1 MSDDP
6 TTFLD
11 VVEPPEATAAAPG
24 GTATSRAGGATLALA
39 RAGLIVTVAFLI
51 SRILGYIRY
60 VAIAAA
66 VPDAGQLDAFFAA
79 FRIPD
84 FLFQLVAAGAL
95 SSALIPIIA
104 GLLATSEEA
113 RAWRVVSSV
122 TTLMLGTLAILAAV
136 VLLLAPGLVATI
148 TPGFDAES
156 LALTTELTRIMVLA
170 PLFLAA
176 GAVATSVLNAR
187 GRFGAAA
194 MAPLV
199 YNLGIIGGALFL
211 VPALGVAGLAI
222 GVVLGAAGHLL
233 VQVPTM
239 RRIGAR
245 IRPRIDL
252 GDPQARRTLVL
263 MAPRAL
269 GLGATQVVF
278 LVMTSLAST
287 LPTGSITIFNF
298 AFAIL
303 QIPIGVIGVPLGIV
317 LLPSLSRQA
326 ATGGMDAFRHLLVRG
341 LSTLAWVM
349 IAITAIGIALAHD
362 VVQLLFG
369 FVGVGQTALDET
381 GTTLAI
387 FLVGLTAHS
396 LIAVLARAFYA
407 LQDTA
412 TPVLAA
418 LIAVGVN
425 IVVATVLVGPL
436 GLDGLAVAIATA
448 AWLETLALVLLLKRR
463 LPTLELGHVAS
474 VMVRTLIVA
483 VVGGAVA
490 WAVTRG
496 LETAFGTD
504 PGFVRLLVQMAL
516 ATAAGGLVILAG
528 SLALRIEEPRLIVG
542 VVVDL
547 VRRRGARRLH
557 STAAAPG
564 DAFVEANPL
573 GSYLQ
578 LSGWARP

>member
-6 TTFLD
+6 TTFID
-11 VVEPPEATAAAPG
+11 VVEPAEDGVDLPAIEETAG
-24 GTATSRAGGATLALA
+24 RGRVGNATLALA
-39 RAGLIVTVAFLI
+39 RAGFIVTGAFLL
-51 SRILGYIRY
+51 SRILGYLRY

-66 VPDAGQLDAFFAA
+66 VPNGQQLDAFFAA

-95 SSALIPIIA
+95 SSAMIPIVA
-104 GLLATSEEA
+104 GLLANHEEA

-148 TPGFDAES
+148 TPGFDASE

-194 MAPLV
+194 MAPLA

-211 VPALGVAGLAI
+211 VPAMGVAGLAV
-222 GVVLGAAGHLL
+222 GVVIGAAGHLL
-233 VQVPTM
+233 VQVPTL

-269 GLGATQVVF
+269 GLGATQIVF
-278 LVMTSLAST
+278 LVMTSLASG
-287 LPTGSITIFNF
+287 LATGSIAIFNF

-303 QIPIGVIGVPLGIV
+303 QIPIGVIGVPLGVV
-317 LLPSLSRQA
+317 LLPSLSREA
-326 ATGGMDAFRHLLVRG
+326 ATGGADAFRRLLVRG
-341 LSTLAWVM
+341 LSMLAYVM
-349 IAITAIGIALAHD
+349 LAITALGIALSQD

-369 FVGVGQTALDET
+369 FVGVSQAALDQT

-412 TPVLAA
+412 TPVVAA

-425 IVVATVLVGPL
+425 IVVASVLVGPL

-448 AWLETLALVLLLKRR
+448 AWLETLALVLLLQRR
-463 LPTLELGHVAS
+463 MPSLGLGQVGS
-474 VMVRTLIVA
+474 VMLRTAIVA
-483 VVGGAVA
+483 AAGGAVA
-490 WAVTRG
+490 WAVNG
-496 LETAFGTD
+496 WLVTAWGVD
-504 PGFVRLLVQMAL
+504 PGIVRLLLRMAV
-516 ATAAGGLVILAG
+516 ATAAGGLVILGG
-528 SLALRIEEPRLIVG
+528 SLALRIGEPRLIVAI
-542 VVVDL
+542 VVDL
-547 VRRRGARRLH
+547 VRRRGR
-557 STAAAPG
+557 S
-564 DAFVEANPL
+564 
-573 GSYLQ
+573 
-578 LSGWARP
+578 

>member
-6 TTFLD
+6 TTFID
-11 VVEPPEATAAAPG
+11 VVEPPEAAVSGGPG
-24 GTATSRAGGATLALA
+24 VPATGRVGGATLALA
-39 RAGLIVTVAFLI
+39 RAGFIVTGAFLL
-51 SRILGYIRY
+51 SRILGYVRY

-66 VPDAGQLDAFFAA
+66 VPNAGHLDAFFAA

-95 SSALIPIIA
+95 SSAMIPIIA
-104 GLLATSEEA
+104 GLLANDEEA

-148 TPGFDAES
+148 TPGFDAQE

-194 MAPLV
+194 MAPLA

-211 VPALGVAGLAI
+211 VPVFGVAGLAI

-245 IRPRIDL
+245 IRPRMDL

-269 GLGATQVVF
+269 GLGATQIVF
-278 LVMTSLAST
+278 LVMTSLASA
-287 LPTGSITIFNF
+287 LPTGSISIFNF

-303 QIPIGVIGVPLGIV
+303 QIPIGVIGVPLGVV

-341 LSTLAWVM
+341 LSTLGYVM
-349 IAITAIGIALAHD
+349 IAITGLGIALSHD

-448 AWLETLALVLLLKRR
+448 AWLETLALALLLKRR
-463 LPTLELGHVAS
+463 LPALALGHVTS
-474 VMVRTLIVA
+474 VMIRTLIVA

-496 LETAFGTD
+496 LSTAFGTD

-547 VRRRGARRLH
+547 VRRRGR
-557 STAAAPG
+557 S
-564 DAFVEANPL
+564 
-573 GSYLQ
+573 
-578 LSGWARP
+578 

>member
-6 TTFLD
+6 TTFVD
-11 VVEPPEATAAAPG
+11 VEPLQDGVPGAAPPG
-24 GTATSRAGGATLALA
+24 MATGRVGGATLALA
-39 RAGLIVTVAFLI
+39 RAGFVVTGAFLI
-51 SRILGYIRY
+51 SRILGYVRY

-66 VPDAGQLDAFFAA
+66 VPDGQQLDAFFAA

-95 SSALIPIIA
+95 SSAMIPIVA
-104 GLLATSEEA
+104 GLLGNHEEA

-122 TTLMLGTLAILAAV
+122 TTLMLGTLSVLAAV

-148 TPGFDAES
+148 TPGFDEQE

-176 GAVATSVLNAR
+176 GAVATSVLNAK

-194 MAPLV
+194 MAPLA

-211 VPALGVAGLAI
+211 VPVFGVAGLAI
-222 GVVLGAAGHLL
+222 GVVAGAAGHLL

-269 GLGATQVVF
+269 GLGATQIVF
-278 LVMTSLAST
+278 LVMTSLASS
-287 LPTGSITIFNF
+287 LPTGSITVFNF

-303 QIPIGVIGVPLGIV
+303 QIPIGVIGVPLGVV

-341 LSTLAWVM
+341 LSMLAFVM
-349 IAITAIGIALAHD
+349 IALTALGIALSQD

-369 FVGVGQTALDET
+369 FVGVGQAALEET

-425 IVVATVLVGPL
+425 IVVAMVLVGPL
-436 GLDGLAVAIATA
+436 GLNGLAVAIATA
-448 AWLETLALVLLLKRR
+448 AWLETLALALLLQRR
-463 LPTLELGHVAS
+463 LPALELGHVAS
-474 VMVRTLIVA
+474 VMVRTLIVSIA
-483 VVGGAVA
+483 GGAVA
-490 WAVTRG
+490 WLVAHA
-496 LETAFGTD
+496 LASAFGPD
-504 PGFVRLLVQMAL
+504 PGLVRLLIEMAL
-516 ATAAGGLVILAG
+516 ATVVGGVVILAG
-528 SLALRIEEPRLIVG
+528 SLALRIEEPRRIVG
-542 VVVDL
+542 IVVDL
-547 VRRRGARRLH
+547 LRRRGR
-557 STAAAPG
+557 S
-564 DAFVEANPL
+564 
-573 GSYLQ
+573 
-578 LSGWARP
+578 

>member
-1 MSDDP
+1 
-6 TTFLD
+6 
-11 VVEPPEATAAAPG
+11 
-24 GTATSRAGGATLALA
+24 
-39 RAGLIVTVAFLI
+39 
-51 SRILGYIRY
+51 
-60 VAIAAA
+60 
-66 VPDAGQLDAFFAA
+66 
-79 FRIPD
+79 
-84 FLFQLVAAGAL
+84 
-95 SSALIPIIA
+95 
-104 GLLATSEEA
+104 
-113 RAWRVVSSV
+113 
-122 TTLMLGTLAILAAV
+122 V

-194 MAPLV
+194 MAPLA

-211 VPALGVAGLAI
+211 VPLFGVAGLAL
-222 GVVLGAAGHLL
+222 GVVVGAAGHLL

-245 IRPRIDL
+245 IRPRIDM

-269 GLGATQVVF
+269 GLGATQIVF

-287 LPTGSITIFNF
+287 LPTGSISVFNF

-303 QIPIGVIGVPLGIV
+303 QIPIGVIGVPLGVV

-341 LSTLAWVM
+341 LSMLGYVM
-349 IAITAIGIALAHD
+349 IAITALGIALSHD

-369 FVGVGQTALDET
+369 FVGVGQAALDAT

-412 TPVLAA
+412 TPVVAA

-436 GLDGLAVAIATA
+436 GLDALAIAIATA
-448 AWLETLALVLLLKRR
+448 AWLETLALALLLKRR
-463 LPTLELGHVAS
+463 VPALALGHVTG
-474 VMVRTLIVA
+474 VMLRTLVVA
-483 VVGGAVA
+483 VIGGVVA
-490 WAVTRG
+490 WAVLRG
-496 LETAFGTD
+496 FGTAFGSE
-504 PGFVRLLVQMAL
+504 PGFLRLLVQMVV

-547 VRRRGARRLH
+547 LRRRGR
-557 STAAAPG
+557 S
-564 DAFVEANPL
+564 
-573 GSYLQ
+573 
-578 LSGWARP
+578 

>member
-1 MSDDP
+1 VSDDP
-6 TTFLD
+6 TTFID
-11 VVEPPEATAAAPG
+11 VVEPAEDGVELPATAEG
-24 GTATSRAGGATLALA
+24 AGRGRVGSATLALA
-39 RAGLIVTVAFLI
+39 RAGFIVTGAFLV
-51 SRILGYIRY
+51 SRILGYVRY

-66 VPDAGQLDAFFAA
+66 VPNGSQLDAFFAA

-95 SSALIPIIA
+95 SSAMIPIVA
-104 GLLATSEEA
+104 GLLGNHEEA

-122 TTLMLGTLAILAAV
+122 TTLMLGTLSILAAV
-136 VLLLAPGLVATI
+136 VLLLAPGLVASI
-148 TPGFDAES
+148 TPGFDPSE
-156 LALTTELTRIMVLA
+156 LALTTELTRIMVIA

-194 MAPLV
+194 MAPLA

-211 VPALGVAGLAI
+211 VPVLGVAGLAV
-222 GVVLGAAGHLL
+222 GVVIGSAGHLL
-233 VQVPTM
+233 VQVPTV

-245 IRPRIDL
+245 IRPRVDL
-252 GDPQARRTLVL
+252 SDPQARRTLVL

-269 GLGATQVVF
+269 GLGATQIVF

-287 LPTGSITIFNF
+287 LPTGSIAIFNF

-303 QIPIGVIGVPLGIV
+303 QIPIGVIGVPLGVV

-326 ATGGMDAFRHLLVRG
+326 ATGSGDAFRHLLVRG
-341 LSTLAWVM
+341 LSMLAYVM
-349 IAITAIGIALAHD
+349 LVITALGIALSQD

-369 FVGVGQTALDET
+369 FVGVGQAALDQT
-381 GTTLAI
+381 GVTLAI

-425 IVVATVLVGPL
+425 ILVASILVGPL
-436 GLDGLAVAIATA
+436 GLNGLAVAIATA
-448 AWLETLALVLLLKRR
+448 AWLETLALVLLLRR
-463 LPTLELGHVAS
+463 RMPSLGLGRVGS
-474 VMVRTLIVA
+474 VMLRTVIVA
-483 VVGGAVA
+483 VAGGVVA
-490 WAVTRG
+490 WAVNG
-496 LETAFGTD
+496 WLVTAWGVD
-504 PGFVRLLVQMAL
+504 PGILRLLVRMVI
-516 ATAAGGLVILAG
+516 ATAAGGLVILGG

-542 VVVDL
+542 IVVDL
-547 VRRRGARRLH
+547 VRRRGR
-557 STAAAPG
+557 S
-564 DAFVEANPL
+564 
-573 GSYLQ
+573 
-578 LSGWARP
+578 

>member
-1 MSDDP
+1 
-6 TTFLD
+6 
-11 VVEPPEATAAAPG
+11 
-24 GTATSRAGGATLALA
+24 
-39 RAGLIVTVAFLI
+39 
-51 SRILGYIRY
+51 
-60 VAIAAA
+60 
-66 VPDAGQLDAFFAA
+66 
-79 FRIPD
+79 
-84 FLFQLVAAGAL
+84 
-95 SSALIPIIA
+95 
-104 GLLATSEEA
+104 
-113 RAWRVVSSV
+113 
-122 TTLMLGTLAILAAV
+122 
-136 VLLLAPGLVATI
+136 
-148 TPGFDAES
+148 
-156 LALTTELTRIMVLA
+156 
-170 PLFLAA
+170 
-176 GAVATSVLNAR
+176 
-187 GRFGAAA
+187 
-194 MAPLV
+194 
-199 YNLGIIGGALFL
+199 
-211 VPALGVAGLAI
+211 
-222 GVVLGAAGHLL
+222 
-233 VQVPTM
+233 
-239 RRIGAR
+239 
-245 IRPRIDL
+245 
-252 GDPQARRTLVL
+252 

-303 QIPIGVIGVPLGIV
+303 QIPIGVIGVPLGVV

-341 LSTLAWVM
+341 LATLAWVM
-349 IAITAIGIALAHD
+349 IAITALGIALAHD

-483 VVGGAVA
+483 VAGGAVA

-496 LETAFGTD
+496 LESAFGTD
-504 PGFVRLLVQMAL
+504 PGFVRLIVQMAL
-516 ATAAGGLVILAG
+516 AAAAGGLVILAG

-547 VRRRGARRLH
+547 VRRRGR
-557 STAAAPG
+557 S
-564 DAFVEANPL
+564 
-573 GSYLQ
+573 
-578 LSGWARP
+578 

>member
-24 GTATSRAGGATLALA
+24 QAATSRAGGATLALA

-51 SRILGYIRY
+51 SRILGYVRY

-104 GLLATSEEA
+104 GLLANEEEA

-194 MAPLV
+194 MAPLA

-211 VPALGVAGLAI
+211 VPAFGVAGLAI

-245 IRPRIDL
+245 IRPRMDL

-317 LLPSLSRQA
+317 LLPSLARQA

-349 IAITAIGIALAHD
+349 IAITALGIALAHD

-425 IVVATVLVGPL
+425 ILVATVLVGPL

-547 VRRRGARRLH
+547 VRRRGR
-557 STAAAPG
+557 S
-564 DAFVEANPL
+564 
-573 GSYLQ
+573 
-578 LSGWARP
+578 

>member
-6 TTFLD
+6 TTFID
-11 VVEPPEATAAAPG
+11 VVEPAVDGVELPASTETPG
-24 GTATSRAGGATLALA
+24 RGKVGSATLALA
-39 RAGLIVTVAFLI
+39 RAGFIVTGAFLL
-51 SRILGYIRY
+51 SRVLGYVRY

-66 VPDAGQLDAFFAA
+66 VPNANQLDAFFAA

-95 SSALIPIIA
+95 SSAMIPIVA
-104 GLLATSEEA
+104 GLLANQEEA

-122 TTLMLGTLAILAAV
+122 TTLMLGTLSILAFV
-136 VLLLAPGLVATI
+136 VLLLAPGLVASI
-148 TPGFDAES
+148 TPGFDASE

-194 MAPLV
+194 MAPLA

-211 VPALGVAGLAI
+211 VPLLGVEGLAV
-222 GVVLGAAGHLL
+222 GVVIGAAAHLL

-245 IRPRIDL
+245 IRPRVDL
-252 GDPQARRTLVL
+252 SDPQARRTLVL

-269 GLGATQVVF
+269 GLGATQIVF
-278 LVMTSLAST
+278 LVMTSLASG
-287 LPTGSITIFNF
+287 LPSGSIAIFNF

-303 QIPIGVIGVPLGIV
+303 QIPIGVIGVPLGVV
-317 LLPSLSRQA
+317 LLPSLSREA
-326 ATGGMDAFRHLLVRG
+326 ATGASDAFRRLLVRG
-341 LSTLAWVM
+341 LSMLAYVM
-349 IAITAIGIALAHD
+349 LVITALGIALSQD

-369 FVGVGQTALDET
+369 FVGVSQAALDLT

-387 FLVGLTAHS
+387 FLIGLTAHS

-412 TPVLAA
+412 TPVVAA

-425 IVVATVLVGPL
+425 VVVASVLVGPL
-436 GLDGLAVAIATA
+436 GLNGLAVAIATA
-448 AWLETLALVLLLKRR
+448 AWLETLALVVLLQRR
-463 LPTLELGHVAS
+463 MPSLGLGRVGG
-474 VMVRTLIVA
+474 VMLRTAIVA
-483 VVGGAVA
+483 LAGGAVA
-490 WAVTRG
+490 WAVNG
-496 LETAFGTD
+496 WLVTAWGVD
-504 PGFVRLLVQMAL
+504 PGIVRLLLRMAV
-516 ATAAGGLVILAG
+516 ATAAGGLVILGG

-542 VVVDL
+542 IVVDL
-547 VRRRGARRLH
+547 VRRRGR
-557 STAAAPG
+557 S
-564 DAFVEANPL
+564 
-573 GSYLQ
+573 
-578 LSGWARP
+578 